1 MFNPNNEIMITN
13 DNLLQLPSV
22 GCVIDLDEQI
32 VYPEFENGGIDLDM
46 GVEVC
51 ELDEEWIKALTGEE
65 ILMLENA
72 GIYFEI

>member
-1 MFNPNNEIMITN
+1 MLNPNTEIMN
-13 DNLLQLPSV
+13 YENLLELPSV

-32 VYPEFENGGIDLDM
+32 VYPLFEDGAIDLGG
-46 GVEVC
+46 GVEVS
-51 ELDEEWIKALTGEE
+51 ELDQDWINTLTGVE